1 MNNNDIRNNHDRF
14 ADDEKPIDIRD
25 LLYKFLRRKNIF
37 MYIAIPIFLGI
48 VIFQFTKPYNPIYRA
63 AFDIGVSQESSA
75 EGFLSG
81 AASYL
86 EPTMQI
92 GTVTQRVISSLLS
105 VKLADKIVDSL
116 GLYAYVKNGNHH
128 IVVEAKILTD
138 FEKRIG
144 PMRLQIGNGR
154 FQIYEN
160 GNKLKEGRLNK
171 FVDCG
176 FFKLKVIPL
185 KNLSGKKTYELTIYP
200 RNKMALALRNSIS
213 IKVLEADKIDKG
225 VGSSEVEV
233 PFSGEGAS
241 DKLVTANPRVY
252 DTNIGILRISVHW
265 GNPEDALRIA
275 QVLSTQMIEQDKI
288 EKSKQYVQS
297 DSFIAL
303 QLQVYQE
310 KLETLEEDIKSFK
323 EGKRIANLD
332 ASTRALITQISQLES
347 QKSQKQIEQK
357 ILKDLEEYLAA
368 SKHELDEMPNFASA
382 MVSDPVLQN
391 FYSQLLR
398 VEAELKGRL
407 KEYSSGHPKVLEI
420 RAKLSGLKDQMK
432 LEIAKRIPTMRTE
445 IRSIDNQIYS
455 LQAKLETVPED
466 EMQLAR
472 LERDK
477 KTAEELYTFF
487 VEKLEETRVQEA
499 GVTSDLKIINPPLV
513 SSKPVNARGRLI
525 SLIVALI
532 ISTLAGG
539 FGVFIAEYFDN
550 TIKDPDIVSEKI
562 GLPIFASIPIVDSV
576 PSSFSPLRGKS
587 TATIPSPL
595 KRKSASGGGEGKST
609 ATIPSPLKGEGKGE
623 GVSSLKSKIVGQGF
637 LDPLRIVMGSLF
649 KPQKPVKKFRI
660 LDGDISSAEFEAFR
674 KLSINLDFAHPE
686 KKYKIIYITSAGP
699 EEGKTFISANLGHVL
714 SMANKKVIILD
725 TDFRKKRGNLTY
737 LTKSSKKKGLF
748 DILKGE
754 TKLKNT
760 IIPLTIPPT
769 STSDSL
775 NQINQ
780 INQKNQKNFI
790 PSSLLELIPTGKI
803 PPNPFVFLESEEMR
817 KIISELGKD
826 YDYVIIDGVPLLL
839 FSDATYIANFVDGVL
854 LTAKYGKTG
863 FKELEYARDML
874 LTSNSNIIG
883 LIMNA
888 VPKTRSSYY
897 YYHHYY
903 YHKYYPKYYSKKG

>member
-1 MNNNDIRNNHDRF
+1 MKNNDIRNNHDRF

-48 VIFQFTKPYNPIYRA
+48 VISQFTKPYTPIYRA
-63 AFDIGVSQESSA
+63 AFDIGVLQEKPV
-75 EGFLSG
+75 EGFLSPFSEIS
-81 AASYL
+81 A
-86 EPTMQI
+86 MQI
-92 GTVTQRVISSLLS
+92 GTATQRVISSLLS
-105 VKLADKIVDSL
+105 VNLADKIVDTL

-128 IVVEAKILTD
+128 INVEAKILTD
-138 FEKRIG
+138 FEKTIG
-144 PMRLQIGNGR
+144 PLKLQIRDNRFEIFDNGKK
-154 FQIYEN
+154 IKD
-160 GNKLKEGRLNK
+160 GGLNK
-171 FVDCG
+171 FVDCDS
-176 FFKLKVIPL
+176 FKLKVTPL
-185 KNLSGKKTYELTIYP
+185 KDLSGKKTYELTVYP

-225 VGSSEVEV
+225 VGSSEV

-241 DKLVTANPRVY
+241 KKLVTANPRVY

-265 GNPEDALRIA
+265 SNPDDALRIA
-275 QVLSTQMIEQDKI
+275 QVLSTQMIEQDKT

-297 DSFIAL
+297 DSFIAK

-310 KLETLEEDIKSFK
+310 KLELLEEDIKSFK

-357 ILKDLEEYLAA
+357 ILKDLGEYLAV
-368 SKHELDEMPNFASA
+368 SKQELDEMPNFASA

-391 FYSQLLR
+391 FYSQLLQ

-420 RAKLSGLKDQMK
+420 RAKLAGLKDQME

-445 IRSIDNQIYS
+445 IGSIDNQIRM
-455 LQAKLETVPED
+455 LLAKLETVPED

-477 KTAEELYTFF
+477 KTAETLYTFF
-487 VEKLEETRVQEA
+487 AEKLEDTSLQKA

-513 SSKPVNARGRLI
+513 SSKPVNSRGRFKSSIIALLI
-525 SLIVALI
+525 SI
-532 ISTLAGG
+532 LAGG

-562 GLPIFASIPIVDSV
+562 GLPIFASIPLVDSKGAEGKAHRVSKPGVIARSEAIKQSHKKGLSSLLSALTSLISSTKV
-576 PSSFSPLRGKS
+576 PSSK
-587 TATIPSPL
+587 T
-595 KRKSASGGGEGKST
+595 
-609 ATIPSPLKGEGKGE
+609 
-623 GVSSLKSKIVGQGF
+623 
-637 LDPLRIVMGSLF
+637 
-649 KPQKPVKKFRI
+649 KKFRI

-714 SMANKKVIILD
+714 SVANKKVIILD
-725 TDFRKKRGNLTY
+725 TDFRKRRGNLTY

-748 DILKGE
+748 DVLKGE
-754 TKLKNT
+754 TKLNNT
-760 IIPLTIPPT
+760 IIPLTIP
-769 STSDSL
+769 SASVSDSQDAL
-775 NQINQ
+775 R
-780 INQKNQKNFI
+780 
-790 PSSLLELIPTGKI
+790 SSPDLSRSSTEQRDALRPTPYALRLIPTGKI

-817 KIISELGKD
+817 NIIAELKSK

-903 YHKYYPKYYSKKG
+903 YHKYYPKYYRKEQ

>member
-1 MNNNDIRNNHDRF
+1 MNKIEGVNEHYREE
-14 ADDEKPIDIRD
+14 DEKPIDLRD

-48 VIFQFTKPYNPIYRA
+48 VISQFTKPYNPIYRA
-63 AFDIGVSQESSA
+63 AFDIGVSQEKPA
-75 EGFLSG
+75 EGFLSPFSEVS
-81 AASYL
+81 A
-86 EPTMQI
+86 MQI
-92 GTVTQRVISSLLS
+92 GTATQRVISSLLS
-105 VKLADKIVDSL
+105 VNLANKIVDTL
-116 GLYAYVKNGNHH
+116 GLYAYIKNGNHH
-128 IVVEAKILTD
+128 IEVEAKILTD
-138 FEKRIG
+138 FEKTTG
-144 PMRLQIGNGR
+144 PLKLKIRDGR
-154 FQIYEN
+154 FEIFDN
-160 GNKLKEGRLNK
+160 GKKIKEGELNK
-171 FVDCG
+171 FVDCDS
-176 FFKLKVIPL
+176 FELKVIPL
-185 KNLSGKKTYELTIYP
+185 KKFSGKKTYELTIYP
-200 RNKMALALRNSIS
+200 RNKMALALRNSLS

-225 VGSSEVEV
+225 VGSSEV

-241 DKLVTANPRVY
+241 KKLVTANPRVY
-252 DTNIGILRISVHW
+252 DTNIGILRISIHW
-265 GNPEDALRIA
+265 GNPDDALRIA
-275 QVLSTQMIEQDKI
+275 QVLSTQMIEEDKR
-288 EKSKQYVQS
+288 EKSLQYVQS

-310 KLETLEEDIKSFK
+310 KLEILEEDIKSFK
-323 EGKRIANLD
+323 EVKRIANLD

-347 QKSQKQIEQK
+347 QKSQKKIEQK
-357 ILKDLEEYLAA
+357 ILKDLGEYLVA
-368 SKHELDEMPNFASA
+368 SKQELNEMPNFASA

-391 FYSQLLR
+391 FYSQLLQ

-407 KEYSSGHPKVLEI
+407 KEYSKGHPRVLEI
-420 RAKLSGLKDQMK
+420 KARLAGLKDQMK

-472 LERDK
+472 LERDRE
-477 KTAEELYTFF
+477 TAEELYTFF
-487 VEKLEETRVQEA
+487 AEKLEETRVHEA
-499 GVTSDLKIINPPLV
+499 GVTSDLRIINPPLV
-513 SSKPVNARGRLI
+513 SHSPVNSRGRFKSSI
-525 SLIVALI
+525 IALLLSI
-532 ISTLAGG
+532 LAGG
-539 FGVFIAEYFDN
+539 FAVFIAEYFDN
-550 TIKDPDIVSEKI
+550 TIKDPDIVSKKI
-562 GLPIFASIPIVDSV
+562 GLPIFASIPLVDSKEAEGKAQ
-576 PSSFSPLRGKS
+576 SDKGKS

-595 KRKSASGGGEGKST
+595 MR
-609 ATIPSPLKGEGKGE
+609 EGKGE
-623 GVSSLKSKIVGQGF
+623 AVSSLISKIVGQGF
-637 LDPLRIVMGSLF
+637 SLAKKGQISLANTAKNIF
-649 KPQKPVKKFRI
+649 KPEKPVKKFRI

-714 SMANKKVIILD
+714 SVANKKVIILD

-754 TKLKNT
+754 TNLINT
-760 IIPLTIPPT
+760 IIPLTIPISEGNNALRPSPDALRPT
-769 STSDSL
+769 PDAQNNAQRPTPIAL
-775 NQINQ
+775 R
-780 INQKNQKNFI
+780 
-790 PSSLLELIPTGKI
+790 LIPTGKI

-817 KIISELGKD
+817 NIITELKTD

-888 VPKTRSSYY
+888 VPKTRSSSY

-903 YHKYYPKYYSKKG
+903 YHKYYPKYYRKEQ